1 MRRTL
6 HLHPRAS
13 SKIQITST
21 LLSQSHH
28 CHDYIIQ
35 TNRYKSNDSMAESF
49 VRSKRRSRRKSSSSM
64 SHPSNKEIAET
75 TKRLLAMNSSLSQH
89 GYALR
94 DFEKHL
100 VNAREDKSLLQKL
113 QISAADARTMLLMPP
128 QLLHDVH
135 KAIMYYSKID
145 SLVEIEILAQQ
156 THRQTIGGDEFMI
169 KKVPGPMVCALLLEL
184 IGIPQYYSHISLT
197 SSSSPRIPSPA
208 SSTNYS
214 PIMTVH
220 SSQIDKIMDCCQLTI
235 TALSNACRVG
245 KNSLIGYDFNSQ
257 NIINNNLHTEKK
269 AAATLAEEIWRSVWN
284 MQILFTSG
292 KRNDTTSAVEPN
304 LPQLPIRIGRIG
316 FLGEQEY
323 NPLTKYLYALRDLED
338 DNDSDVDEFINEQD
352 VIDEDFDFNDEAPS
366 SASRADPPLTSKDQH
381 RYDQAV
387 MMFNAVLNTY
397 ANLGNSKSGARPEIR
412 REMVQHCERMLLE
425 VVARE
430 KTKTSP
436 GTVLQH
442 VQPDGIS
449 FNTVMKAWA
458 GLSPKQRVDSR
469 NEYAKSVA
477 AATAERTESILE
489 MMYEHHQKERTDNNT
504 LESVR
509 TAWRKCGGGNSA
521 LGVSTA
527 IPVSPD
533 TASYNIALTAW
544 AKSSD
549 PNSTAKALELLKRMV
564 HRCNIACT
572 AREAM
577 ILENTEAA
585 KGVNAR
591 TFNAFPDSRT
601 FVALLASFKNTSSDF
616 KEARDLMLSIF
627 VTMKEWDEQVQ
638 WCMENNVGPLRDSN
652 RVLNEFTYN
661 ALIRGLSRLPAN
673 SWEEQIEC
681 CNQIDNIIGGMSEE
695 LVTPNAITRG
705 FGINAW
711 AACAVQAQNDKSR
724 LQLCAQKAATHL
736 NELLQ
741 DATKFQLEKSV
752 IIHALND
759 VINLLGKASEPEKA
773 IDVFE
778 TAKKIQMYNLQS
790 VAAVIDSLSK
800 NSHID
805 ISYADKAKQY
815 LFEFEQDKMN
825 FTPSLVLPDSKYT
838 RLYNSVISG
847 YLNCN
852 KKQRGLEQAESILS
866 HMIECHESNPRH
878 IARPNSTSFVPIMS
892 TMAKVGDDP
901 RRCEQL
907 LTKME
912 KLYQRRNNI
921 LPHLAEAKLIAN
933 VEPNTVACNAVLKAY
948 ARVGD
953 VKSALKLLGR
963 MEKDDVKLA
972 KARPNATTHAIM
984 STLLSGGSE
993 ASFDS
998 DSPSIDISSDT
1009 ANVNRINL
1017 KDLNL
1022 NGRDLKPTSKSFE
1035 AMMNSESSIHPC
1047 CSSILYACSL

>member
-1 MRRTL
+1 
-6 HLHPRAS
+6 
-13 SKIQITST
+13 
-21 LLSQSHH
+21 
-28 CHDYIIQ
+28 
-35 TNRYKSNDSMAESF
+35 
-49 VRSKRRSRRKSSSSM
+49 M
-64 SHPSNKEIAET
+64 SYPSNKEIAET

-113 QISAADARTMLLMPP
+113 QISAADARTMLLIPP
-128 QLLHDVH
+128 QLLNDVH
-135 KAIMYYSKID
+135 KAITYYSKID
-145 SLVEIEILAQQ
+145 SLVEIEIPAQQ
-156 THRQTIGGDEFMI
+156 THRQAIGGDEFMI
-169 KKVPGPMVCALLLEL
+169 KNEGNSKLTMETKKVPGPMICALLLEL

-197 SSSSPRIPSPA
+197 SSSPRIPPA
-208 SSTNYS
+208 AASTNYS

-257 NIINNNLHTEKK
+257 NIIINNVHSEKK

-284 MQILFTSG
+284 MQILFTTG
-292 KRNDTTSAVEPN
+292 KRNDATSVVEPN

-316 FLGEQEY
+316 FLQEY
-323 NPLTKYLYALRDLED
+323 NPLTEYLCALRDLEG
-338 DNDSDVDEFINEQD
+338 DNESEVEELIIEQGI
-352 VIDEDFDFNDEAPS
+352 IDEDFDFNDEAPPS
-366 SASRADPPLTSKDQH
+366 SSRADHPLSSKDQY

-489 MMYEHHQKERTDNNT
+489 MMYEYHQKERTDNNT
-504 LESVR
+504 LESIQ
-509 TAWRKCGGGNSA
+509 TTWRKCGGDSNTF
-521 LGVSTA
+521 GVSTA

-533 TASYNIALTAW
+533 TSSYNIALTAW

-549 PNSTAKALELLKRMV
+549 PNSTAKALDLLNRMV

-585 KGVNAR
+585 QQGGKNAR

-601 FVALLASFKNTSSDF
+601 FVALLASLKNTASNFND
-616 KEARDLMLSIF
+616 ARDLVLSIF
-627 VTMKEWDEQVQ
+627 VTMKEWDDQVQ
-638 WCMENNVGPLRDSN
+638 WCVENSIGPFRDSN
-652 RVLNEFTYN
+652 RVLNEFTYS

-695 LVTPNAITRG
+695 LVTPNAIARG
-705 FGINAW
+705 FGVNAW
-711 AACAVQAQNDKSR
+711 AACAAQAQNDKSR

-741 DATKFQLEKSV
+741 DATKFQLEKS
-752 IIHALND
+752 IMIHAIND
-759 VINLLGKASEPEKA
+759 VITLLGKASEPKKA

-838 RLYNSVISG
+838 SLYNSVISG

-852 KKQRGLEQAESILS
+852 KKERGLDQAEAILS

-878 IARPNSTSFVPIMS
+878 IARPNSTSFIPVMS
-892 TMAKVGDDP
+892 TMAKICDDP

-921 LPHLAEAKLIAN
+921 RPHSAEAKLVAN

-984 STLLSGGSE
+984 STLLSGGE
-993 ASFDS
+993 ATFDS
-998 DSPSIDISSDT
+998 DGPSIVISPDT
-1009 ANVNRINL
+1009 ANVNQIYL

-1035 AMMNSESSIHPC
+1035 AMMNSESSNAYVARSYTLVFSNTLFYFKFIRRRELSKGPKRRLSC
-1047 CSSILYACSL
+1047 CARLKQWMHRVQLASSEKGSSTTTTM